1 MAEKDMYDLCN
12 MMLGSELESIE
23 IDPDDEVIY
32 ISTNRGTISI
42 EGDDLHMY
50 IETDRY
56 DN

>member
-1 MAEKDMYDLCN
+1 MYDLCN
-12 MMLGSELESIE
+12 MMLGSELEGIE

>member
-1 MAEKDMYDLCN
+1 MAEKDMYDLYN
-12 MMLGSELESIE
+12 IMLGSELESIE